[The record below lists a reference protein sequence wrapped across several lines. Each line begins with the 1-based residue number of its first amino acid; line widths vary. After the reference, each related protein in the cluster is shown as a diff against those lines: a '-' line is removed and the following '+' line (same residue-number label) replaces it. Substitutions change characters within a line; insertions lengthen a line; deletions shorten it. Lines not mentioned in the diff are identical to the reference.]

1 MMAAPGTKVGVVG
14 AGYVG
19 LTSAVCLAVKG
30 VDTVCV
36 DTDPARVAE
45 LRRGRAVIDEP
56 DIDDLLATGLRQ
68 DTLRFTSDYRWLADR
83 DIVFVCVPTPTNV
96 DGSADLRAVD
106 CAVAEL
112 SDVMRPGTVVA
123 VKSTVPVGT
132 CRRLD
137 ETLSAR
143 GIHTVANPEFLREGH
158 AVHDF
163 RHPARVVV
171 GAPADAVEAADTA
184 GGRGAAARV
193 AELYCGDTDNIL
205 VISLESAELA
215 KYASNAFLAVKL
227 SFVNSLAQLCS
238 RVGADIVDVTGCMG
252 ADERIGRHFLAPGP
266 GWGGSCLPKDTAALL
281 HTGRAHGIALREV
294 DSARCTNGAQAGRI
308 VDTLRRV
315 LDRPLGELKV
325 AALGLTFKA
334 ATSDIRDS
342 PAIAVC
348 AALKSV
354 GAQVTAYDPRLDIID
369 TRRVPVATSRD
380 PYVAAKDADAILV
393 LTEWPEFNELD
404 WDSIARCAE
413 GGAVV
418 VDTRNIL
425 DRDTVT
431 AAQLAY
437 LGNGAADGY

>member
-1 MMAAPGTKVGVVG
+1 MTGVPRVKVGVIG

-36 DTDPARVAE
+36 DTDPARVTE
-45 LRRGRAVIDEP
+45 LRRGRPVIDEP
-56 DIDDLLATGLRQ
+56 EMAELLAAGLAQ
-68 DTLRFTSDYRWLADR
+68 ETLRFTSDYWSLADR
-83 DIVFVCVPTPTNV
+83 DVVFVCVPTPTNA

-106 CAVAEL
+106 RAVAEL
-112 SDVMRPGTVVA
+112 SDVLRTGTVLA

-132 CRRLD
+132 CRK
-137 ETLSAR
+137 LSEILCGAQ
-143 GIHTVANPEFLREGH
+143 ISVVANPEFLREGH

-163 RHPARVVV
+163 RHPERVVI
-171 GAPADAVEAADTA
+171 GASQDTA
-184 GGRGAAARV
+184 DGRDAAARV
-193 AELYCGDTDNIL
+193 AELYQGDTDAVL
-205 VISLESAELA
+205 VMSWESAELA
-215 KYASNAFLAVKL
+215 KYACNAFLAVKL

-238 RVGADIVDVTGCMG
+238 PVGADIADITACMG

-281 HTGRAHGIALREV
+281 HTGRAHGITLPEV
-294 DSARCTNGAQAGRI
+294 DSARHTNGAQAGRI
-308 VDTLRRV
+308 VSTLRRV
-315 LDRPLGELKV
+315 LDRPLDELKV

-334 ATSDIRDS
+334 AISDIRDS

-354 GAQVTAYDPRLDIID
+354 GAQVTAYDPRLDTID
-369 TRRVPVATSRD
+369 TRSVPVATSRD
-380 PYVAAKDADAILV
+380 PYVAAKDADAILI

-404 WDSIARCAE
+404 WESIARCAD

-418 VDTRNIL
+418 VDTRNLL
-425 DRDTVT
+425 DREAVT

-437 LGNGAADGY
+437 LGNGTTGGY

>member
-1 MMAAPGTKVGVVG
+1 MSAAPGNKVGVVG

-45 LRRGRAVIDEP
+45 LCRGRAVIDEP
-56 DIDDLLATGLRQ
+56 EMDGLLATGLRQ
-68 DTLRFTSDYRWLADR
+68 DTLRFTWDYRSLGDR

-106 CAVAEL
+106 CAVAQL

-132 CRRLD
+132 CRRLS
-137 ETLSAR
+137 ETLRAR

-163 RHPARVVV
+163 RHPERVVV
-171 GAPADAVEAADTA
+171 GALIDTA
-184 GGRGAAARV
+184 GGQDAAARV
-193 AELYCGDTDNIL
+193 AELYRDDTDDIL
-205 VISLESAELA
+205 LMSLESAELA

-238 RVGADIVDVTGCMG
+238 RVGADIGDVTGCMG

-266 GWGGSCLPKDTAALL
+266 GWGGSCLPKDTAALV

-294 DSARCTNGAQAGRI
+294 ESARCTNDAQARRI
-308 VDTLRRV
+308 VDALRRV
-315 LDRPLGELKV
+315 LDRPLDELKV
-325 AALGLTFKA
+325 TALGLTFKA

-342 PAIAVC
+342 PAVAVC
-348 AALKSV
+348 AVLKSV

-369 TRRVPVATSRD
+369 TRRIPVATTRD

-425 DRDTVT
+425 DREILT

-437 LGNGAADGY
+437 LGNGTAGGY

>member
-1 MMAAPGTKVGVVG
+1 MRMSAAPGSRVGVVG

-30 VDTVCV
+30 VDMVCV

-45 LRRGRAVIDEP
+45 LSRGRAVIDEP
-56 DIDDLLATGLRQ
+56 EMDDLLATGLRQ
-68 DTLRFTSDYRWLADR
+68 ETLRFTEDYRSLADR
-83 DIVFVCVPTPTNV
+83 DIVFICVPTPTDV

-106 CAVAEL
+106 RVVAEL
-112 SDVMRPGTVVA
+112 SGVMRPGTVVA

-132 CRRLD
+132 CRRVS
-137 ETLSAR
+137 ETLRAK
-143 GIHTVANPEFLREGH
+143 GIQTVANPEFLREGH

-163 RHPARVVV
+163 RHPERVVV
-171 GAPADAVEAADTA
+171 GALLDTDD
-184 GGRGAAARV
+184 GRNAAARV
-193 AELYCGDTDNIL
+193 AELYQGDTDNVL
-205 VISLESAELA
+205 LMSLESAELA

-238 RVGADIVDVTGCMG
+238 RVGADIGDVTGCMG
-252 ADERIGRHFLAPGP
+252 ADQRIGRHFLAPGP

-281 HTGRAHGIALREV
+281 HTGRANGTALREV
-294 DSARCTNGAQAGRI
+294 DSARRTNGAQAGRI
-308 VDTLRRV
+308 VDTVRRV
-315 LDRPLGELKV
+315 LDRPLDDLKV

-354 GAQVTAYDPRLDIID
+354 GAQVTAYDPRLDVID
-369 TRRVPVATSRD
+369 TRRVPVATTRD

-404 WDSIARCAE
+404 WESIARCAE

-425 DRDTVT
+425 NREDVV

-437 LGNGAADGY
+437 LGNGTAGGY

>member
-1 MMAAPGTKVGVVG
+1 MSAEPATRVGVIG

-30 VDTVCV
+30 FDTVCV
-36 DTDPARVAE
+36 DTDPNRVAE
-45 LRRGRAVIDEP
+45 LRQGRAVIDEP
-56 DIDDLLATGLRQ
+56 EMDDLLAVGLQR
-68 DTLRFTSDYRWLADR
+68 DTLRFTSEYRALADR
-83 DIVFVCVPTPTNV
+83 DIVFVCVPTPTNA

-106 CAVAEL
+106 RAVAGL
-112 SDVMRPGTVVA
+112 SDVLRPGAVLA

-132 CRRLD
+132 CRRLS
-137 ETLSAR
+137 ETLGETGVR
-143 GIHTVANPEFLREGH
+143 TVSNPEFLREGH

-163 RHPARVVV
+163 RHPGRVVI
-171 GAPADAVEAADTA
+171 GTFPDTA
-184 GGRGAAARV
+184 DGRDAAVLV
-193 AELYCGDTDNIL
+193 AGLYEGDTDDIL
-205 VISLESAELA
+205 LMSLESAELA

-238 RVGADIVDVTGCMG
+238 RVGADIADVTACMG
-252 ADERIGRHFLAPGP
+252 ADERIGPHFLAPGP

-281 HTGRAHGIALREV
+281 HTGRMHGTALLEV
-294 DSARCTNGAQAGRI
+294 ESARRSNDAQAERI
-308 VDTLRRV
+308 VVTLRRV
-315 LDRPLGELKV
+315 LDRPLNELKV

-334 ATSDIRDS
+334 ETSDIRDS

-348 AALKSV
+348 AALRSV
-354 GAQVTAYDPRLDIID
+354 GAQVTAYDPRLDMID
-369 TRRVPVATSRD
+369 TCGVPVATTRD

-425 DRDTVT
+425 DRSIVT

-437 LGNGAADGY
+437 LGNGTPDGY

>member
-1 MMAAPGTKVGVVG
+1 MSAGPATKVGVVG

-30 VDTVCV
+30 FDTVCV
-36 DTDPARVAE
+36 DTDPNRVAE
-45 LRRGRAVIDEP
+45 LRQGRVVIDEP
-56 DIDDLLATGLRQ
+56 EMDDLLAVGLQR
-68 DTLRFTSDYRWLADR
+68 DTLRFTSEYRALADR
-83 DIVFVCVPTPTNV
+83 DIVFVCVPTPTNA

-106 CAVAEL
+106 RAVAGL
-112 SDVMRPGTVVA
+112 RDVMRPGAVLA

-132 CRRLD
+132 SRRLS
-137 ETLSAR
+137 EALGENGVR
-143 GIHTVANPEFLREGH
+143 TVSNPEFLREGH

-163 RHPARVVV
+163 RNPGRVVI
-171 GAPADAVEAADTA
+171 GTSPETAD
-184 GGRGAAARV
+184 GRDAAALV
-193 AELYCGDTDNIL
+193 AGLYEGDTDDIL
-205 VISLESAELA
+205 LMSLESAELA
-215 KYASNAFLAVKL
+215 KYASNAFLAVKV
-227 SFVNSLAQLCS
+227 SFVNSLAQLCA
-238 RVGADIVDVTGCMG
+238 RVGADIADVTACMG
-252 ADERIGRHFLAPGP
+252 ADERIGPHFLAPGP

-281 HTGRAHGIALREV
+281 HTGRTHGIALLEV
-294 DSARCTNGAQAGRI
+294 ESARRSNDAQAERI
-308 VDTLRRV
+308 VATLRRV

-334 ATSDIRDS
+334 ETSDIRDS

-348 AALKSV
+348 AALRSV
-354 GAQVTAYDPRLDIID
+354 GAQVTAYDPRLDMID
-369 TRRVPVATSRD
+369 IRGVPVATSRD

-425 DRDTVT
+425 NRSVVT
-431 AAQLAY
+431 AAHLAY
-437 LGNGAADGY
+437 QGNGRPDGY

>member
-1 MMAAPGTKVGVVG
+1 MRMSAAPGSKVGVVG

-45 LRRGRAVIDEP
+45 LSRGRAVIDEP
-56 DIDDLLATGLRQ
+56 GMDDLLATGLQR
-68 DTLRFTSDYRWLADR
+68 DTLRFTSDYRSLADC

-96 DGSADLRAVD
+96 DGGADLRAVD
-106 CAVAEL
+106 RAVAEL
-112 SDVMRPGTVVA
+112 SDVMRPGAVVA

-132 CRRLD
+132 CRRLS
-137 ETLSAR
+137 ETLRAG

-163 RHPARVVV
+163 RHPERVVV
-171 GAPADAVEAADTA
+171 GALPDTD
-184 GGRGAAARV
+184 GGRDAAARV
-193 AELYCGDTDNIL
+193 VELYEGDTDNVL
-205 VISLESAELA
+205 LMSLESAELA

-238 RVGADIVDVTGCMG
+238 RVGADIGDVTGCMG

-281 HTGRAHGIALREV
+281 HTGRAHDTALREV
-294 DSARCTNGAQAGRI
+294 DSARRTNGAQAGRI
-308 VDTLRRV
+308 VDTLRRA
-315 LDRPLGELKV
+315 LDRPLDELKV

-348 AALKSV
+348 AALRSV
-354 GAQVTAYDPRLDIID
+354 GAQVTAYDPRLDVID
-369 TRRVPVATSRD
+369 TRRVPVATTRD

-404 WDSIARCAE
+404 WESIARCAE

-425 DRDTVT
+425 SPEIVI

-437 LGNGAADGY
+437 LGNGTADGY

>member
-1 MMAAPGTKVGVVG
+1 MRMSAAPGSKVGVVG

-45 LRRGRAVIDEP
+45 LSRGRAVIDEP
-56 DIDDLLATGLRQ
+56 GMDDLLATGLQR
-68 DTLRFTSDYRWLADR
+68 DTLRFTSDYRSLADC

-106 CAVAEL
+106 RAVAEL
-112 SDVMRPGTVVA
+112 SDVMRPGAVVA
-123 VKSTVPVGT
+123 VKSTVPAGT
-132 CRRLD
+132 CRRLS
-137 ETLSAR
+137 ETLRAR

-163 RHPARVVV
+163 RHPERVVV
-171 GAPADAVEAADTA
+171 GALPDTA
-184 GGRGAAARV
+184 DSRDAAARV
-193 AELYCGDTDNIL
+193 AELYESDTDNVL
-205 VISLESAELA
+205 LMSLESAELA

-238 RVGADIVDVTGCMG
+238 RVGADIGDVTGCMG
-252 ADERIGRHFLAPGP
+252 ADERIGRHFLTPGP

-281 HTGRAHGIALREV
+281 HTGRTHDTALREV
-294 DSARCTNGAQAGRI
+294 DSARRTNGAQAGRI

-315 LDRPLGELKV
+315 LDRPLDELKV

-369 TRRVPVATSRD
+369 TRRVPVATTRD

-404 WDSIARCAE
+404 WESIARCAE

-425 DRDTVT
+425 SPELVI

-437 LGNGAADGY
+437 LGNGTAGGY

>member
-1 MMAAPGTKVGVVG
+1 MRMSAAPRSKVGVVG

-45 LRRGRAVIDEP
+45 LSRGRAVIDEP
-56 DIDDLLATGLRQ
+56 EMDDLLATGLQR
-68 DTLRFTSDYRWLADR
+68 DTLRFTSDYRSLADC

-106 CAVAEL
+106 RAVAEL

-132 CRRLD
+132 CRRLS
-137 ETLSAR
+137 ETLRAG

-158 AVHDF
+158 ALHDF
-163 RHPARVVV
+163 QHPERVVV
-171 GAPADAVEAADTA
+171 GALPDTDD
-184 GGRGAAARV
+184 GEDAAARV
-193 AELYCGDTDNIL
+193 AELYEGDTDNVL
-205 VISLESAELA
+205 LMSLESAELA

-238 RVGADIVDVTGCMG
+238 RVGADIGDVTGCMG

-281 HTGRAHGIALREV
+281 HTGRAHDTALREV
-294 DSARCTNGAQAGRI
+294 DSARRTNGAQAGRI

-315 LDRPLGELKV
+315 LDRPLDELKV

-334 ATSDIRDS
+334 ATSDVRDS

-354 GAQVTAYDPRLDIID
+354 GAQVTAYDPRLDVID
-369 TRRVPVATSRD
+369 TRRVPVATTRD

-404 WDSIARCAE
+404 WESIARCAE

-425 DRDTVT
+425 SRELVV

-437 LGNGAADGY
+437 LGNGTADGY